1 MFEELLLI
9 KDQYDVE
16 SLKFASRFGTYVM
29 KQLIHDIEEDI
40 ENNKG
45 EKHDSIS
52 SRFDKIFD
60 SRKKMDAFLEQLPP
74 ALKPKLDEA
83 CLEFA
88 FPVNI

>member
-1 MFEELLLI
+1 VFEELLLI

-45 EKHDSIS
+45 EKHDSIG

-60 SRKKMDAFLEQLPP
+60 SRKKMDAFLE
-74 ALKPKLDEA
+74 
-83 CLEFA
+83 
-88 FPVNI
+88 